1 MASLYNADLKSI
13 DSGITTHPYDHA
25 TKLFLSDNYRL
36 APKQSFLYY
45 VCINIDIGTIT
56 ASSILKSL
64 IAPDGTSSQT
74 LIEQYETGLLAK
86 RVELPKFTIGTK
98 TMNAYNRKNIVQT
111 NISYDPIAITFHDDA
126 ADVVNTF
133 WNDYYTYY
141 YRDSDYNPTLYQLPH
156 KYQPRNREGWGF
168 TPRNNSVRPFLRN
181 IQIFSLH
188 NRRFTEYLLINPF
201 INRWRHGEHDS
212 TRGDGIM
219 ESVMEISYE
228 AVKYRTGYVNPV
240 DVNGFSLLHYD
251 TTPSPISNGDS
262 SVFTDAIISGAVN
275 GATKDLAR
283 PDGTGSGVGV
293 LGSILNAYKFYNTS
307 KQVNVGGVAKQVLGQ
322 IAGQVINGAV
332 NGAINNVFFPTV
344 NGTGGYGS
352 SYGSSQVYANTGIL
366 QTNPYGSPAN
376 SFLATI
382 GQSAAGQVVGSI
394 IQTSTTAIDRWVRGT
409 ISGQT
414 APLPGNPAVYQV
426 QTNNGIIQVNS
437 QGQPITGQSIAFIQS
452 ADGEQIVGELKTIQT
467 SSGTFNQTNLTENL
481 KYATLTKDES
491 GNPVTEYVYF
501 DGTKVLYDDERG
513 GIQQVYPGTNYGNT
527 ISAPTN
533 TRDQVIAGQPVNAGM
548 PQTYTDPRTGI
559 IYTTGGTT
567 GAYITNTITGT
578 AGLIGGAYIGQG
590 INQALNGTFLGK
602 SVIGQAVSGA
612 ISSYVGLEV
621 GRVINNGLQ
630 PIVNN
635 ITGSISQ
642 GWDSVT
648 GSIKNVVGSWTGTGR
663 YDPASPTSNIVNK
676 VSDGEGGF
684 IITDKTGSV
693 TYTDS
698 AGAITGYGP
707 QTQISGSNWFGL
719 GSTAPG
725 INSDTNA
732 TYSGYITDRWGNPIS
747 VGSGG
752 YLTGAGTGELSSSVG
767 PLWDSSTVS
776 DSLVGPDVGYQAN
789 EFYTWDSDLSDPGFW
804 T

>member
-1 MASLYNADLKSI
+1 
-13 DSGITTHPYDHA
+13 
-25 TKLFLSDNYRL
+25 
-36 APKQSFLYY
+36 
-45 VCINIDIGTIT
+45 
-56 ASSILKSL
+56 
-64 IAPDGTSSQT
+64 
-74 LIEQYETGLLAK
+74 
-86 RVELPKFTIGTK
+86 
-98 TMNAYNRKNIVQT
+98 
-111 NISYDPIAITFHDDA
+111 
-126 ADVVNTF
+126 
-133 WNDYYTYY
+133 
-141 YRDSDYNPTLYQLPH
+141 
-156 KYQPRNREGWGF
+156 
-168 TPRNNSVRPFLRN
+168 
-181 IQIFSLH
+181 
-188 NRRFTEYLLINPF
+188 
-201 INRWRHGEHDS
+201 
-212 TRGDGIM
+212 
-219 ESVMEISYE
+219 
-228 AVKYRTGYVNPV
+228 
-240 DVNGFSLLHYD
+240 
-251 TTPSPISNGDS
+251 
-262 SVFTDAIISGAVN
+262 
-275 GATKDLAR
+275 
-283 PDGTGSGVGV
+283 
-293 LGSILNAYKFYNTS
+293 
-307 KQVNVGGVAKQVLGQ
+307 
-322 IAGQVINGAV
+322 
-332 NGAINNVFFPTV
+332 
-344 NGTGGYGS
+344 
-352 SYGSSQVYANTGIL
+352 
-366 QTNPYGSPAN
+366 
-376 SFLATI
+376 
-382 GQSAAGQVVGSI
+382 
-394 IQTSTTAIDRWVRGT
+394 
-409 ISGQT
+409 
-414 APLPGNPAVYQV
+414 VYQV

-437 QGQPITGQSIAFIQS
+437 QGQPITGQSTAFVQS
-452 ADGEQIVGELKTIQT
+452 ADGQQVVGELKTIQT

-481 KYATLTKDES
+481 KYATLTTDES
-491 GNPVTEYVYF
+491 GKPVTEYVYF

-533 TRDQVIAGQPVNAGM
+533 TRDQVIAGQPVNAGI

-578 AGLIGGAYIGQG
+578 AGLVGGAYIGQG

-621 GRVINNGLQ
+621 GRAINNGLQ

-635 ITGSISQ
+635 ISGSISQ

-663 YDPASPTSNIVNK
+663 YDPANPISNIVNK

-693 TYTDS
+693 TYTD
-698 AGAITGYGP
+698 ATGAITGYGP

-732 TYSGYITDRWGNPIS
+732 TYSGYITDRWGNPIG

-776 DSLVGPDVGYQAN
+776 DSLVGPDVGYQADN
-789 EFYTWDSDLSDPGFW
+789 FYTWDSDLSDPGFW